1 MKLSKQL
8 QLLRPG
14 KAAASAGVSTVALW
28 KAQQRGEIRAAALTS
43 KGALYD
49 RGEIQR
55 WKKERKLK
63 AKAKKTAP
71 RGRGKSDGIISLP
84 GISQSFSIWH
94 RGVAPLMHQWDQE
107 QIASAKLLLNP
118 MMKLWSELHQ
128 RQGALGDT
136 SPDGGRLRLNPQ
148 QKRLQREQ

>member
-14 KAAASAGVSTVALW
+14 KAAALAGVSTVALW
-28 KAQQRGEIRAAALTS
+28 KAQQRGEIRAAAITS
-43 KGALYD
+43 TGALYD

-71 RGRGKSDGIISLP
+71 RGRGKSDNIVSLP
-84 GISQSFSIWH
+84 GISQSFSLWH
-94 RGVAPLMHQWDQE
+94 RGIASLMPQWDQE
-107 QIASAKLLLNP
+107 QIASAKLLLTP
-118 MMKLWSELHQ
+118 MMKLWYELHQ
-128 RQGALGDT
+128 RQE
-136 SPDGGRLRLNPQ
+136 PLRQAAAARRSRQ
-148 QKRLQREQ
+148 QSAAAEAVSD